1 MAGSGEPGA
10 LEEWRAH
17 WRVMIPCFGGIVL
30 CSAHGYSLGVMILPI
45 EQEYGWSRAEISAG
59 MLILSLIALVASPLA
74 GLAVDRLGARRIA
87 LFGVPFYC
95 TSLAMLSLAGSN
107 VVSWWSLW
115 ALLAIANM
123 TVMPAVWLAVL
134 NGYFIKSRGQAMA
147 VALSGTGMGAAI
159 YPFILNAL
167 IEWQGWR
174 EAYVMLATIAVLLV
188 LPATYFLFRPA
199 RHLQAPPRQEAT
211 TGGRTPPLSARG
223 QAWSMRYLKLAAAAT
238 VYAVACS
245 ALTANVVPVLIDQ
258 NLSPA
263 VAAATAGLLGIG
275 SITGRLI
282 GGFLLDRFN
291 GNMVA
296 AICVLL
302 PIIPITIFLNTDGSQ
317 AWAALACL
325 VMGLSIGTEVDCC
338 AYLAARHFGTR
349 NFGALFGTINGL
361 LLFGN
366 GLAPFLANYGYDVMK
381 TYDLVLLLLT
391 PLYVVTSLLFATLG
405 RYPDFDETGLPVRGE
420 PRASA

>member
-1 MAGSGEPGA
+1 MAGSVEPGA
-10 LEEWRAH
+10 LDEWRAH
-17 WRVMIPCFGGIVL
+17 WRVVVPCFAGIVL

-45 EQEYGWSRAEISAG
+45 EQEYGWARAEISAG
-59 MLILSLIALVASPLA
+59 MLILSIIALVASPLA
-74 GLAVDRLGARRIA
+74 GIAVDRLGARRIA

-95 TSLAMLSLAGSN
+95 TTLAMLSLAGAN
-107 VVSWWSLW
+107 VVSWWALW
-115 ALLAIANM
+115 ALLAVAGM

-134 NGYFIKSRGQAMA
+134 NGYFFKSRGQAMA

-174 EAYVMLATIAVLLV
+174 EAYVILAATSVLV
-188 LPATYFLFRPA
+188 VFPMTYFLFRPA
-199 RHLQAPPRQEAT
+199 HHTAPQPLPGSEA
-211 TGGRTPPLSARG
+211 GGGEAFLSARG

-238 VYAVACS
+238 IYAIACS

-258 NLSPA
+258 DLSPA

-275 SITGRLI
+275 SIIGRLV

-296 AICVLL
+296 AICVLI
-302 PIIPITIFLNTDGSQ
+302 PIIPISILLTTDGSQ

-325 VMGLSIGTEVDCC
+325 LMGISIGTEVDCC

-349 NFGALFGTINGL
+349 NFGTLFGTINGL

-366 GLAPFLANYGYDVMK
+366 GLAPFLANYGYDMMQ
-381 TYDLVLLLLT
+381 TYDHVLLLLT
-391 PLYVVTSLLFATLG
+391 PLYVVTSVLFATLG
-405 RYPDFDETGLPVRGE
+405 RFPVFDRAGLPVNSE
-420 PRASA
+420 AQSSA